1 MNLRYYCNTCAY
13 IYVIESS
20 VRAYPWMCRGLGQL
34 TRARA
39 RGGRGGGDQSWRGS
53 LSSSSAPAADFQG
66 QQNTAEETR
75 RRAFS

>member
-39 RGGRGGGDQSWRGS
+39 RGGRGGEGINPG
-53 LSSSSAPAADFQG
+53 G
-66 QQNTAEETR
+66 TV
-75 RRAFS
+75 